1 MTGDDCVFVC
11 IQTHGFLANK
21 LILWSEVCVFVCSIF
36 QFVYW
41 FCGDVQNS
49 FFDDCLYVC
58 TCANLYFIYFGP
70 TLQFVETRLNS
81 RCPCSCFWQD
91 LVYLFILTIFYATEA
106 HFCIEVLFPPGTARW
121 LHSTLMESKTRLVRD
136 VFDTFATHAEF
147 FVTSLVQTAGHKIG
161 KFTVLLLL
169 FSNVDI

>member
-1 MTGDDCVFVC
+1 MW
-11 IQTHGFLANK
+11 A
-21 LILWSEVCVFVCSIF
+21 EVWKKKKNHLLTAEV
-36 QFVYW
+36 
-41 FCGDVQNS
+41 
-49 FFDDCLYVC
+49 LERE
-58 TCANLYFIYFGP
+58 LE
-70 TLQFVETRLNS
+70 LETFSYTDYRH
-81 RCPCSCFWQD
+81 D
-91 LVYLFILTIFYATEA
+91 HLVYLFILTIFYATEA